1 MSFFFNITLCFS
13 MFQSQ
18 IYLFELKLAKNCFKL
33 YYYNEYY
40 DIEVCNE
47 SATVTV

>member
-1 MSFFFNITLCFS
+1 

-33 YYYNEYY
+33 YYYEYY
-40 DIEVCNE
+40 DTEVRNE
-47 SATVTV
+47 LDNKSATVTV